1 MGPARKGHSLETG
14 ARGEPRHPGRMHL
27 EKRLIA
33 KFEEL
38 SPQLQAAARYLL
50 DHPHDVALSSMREL
64 AREARL
70 PPATLTRLAR
80 QVGFPGFEELQRIYV
95 DDVRRYAAGYR
106 SKAIALADAS
116 RSEGETNLASEIVTG
131 VARQVDAMA
140 DVEVIRAL
148 VDAAE
153 MLSRARRVYCVGQ
166 RLSFP
171 PAYTFHYIHG
181 IAGGSS
187 VLVDGPGGTGL
198 DLLRQ
203 ASADDAVLVISVHPY
218 TRVTIEQALFAHHR
232 RVPIVAITDSEVS
245 PLVRIASRVI
255 RVGTKSKSFFQTMT
269 AVLAAAE
276 TLAALIAMHTPES
289 VLAGLKRAEDYFADR
304 KVYWTPSGNHLS
316 AAISKLSQPEKR
328 QRARSG
334 RKSRRS
340 ENPAAR

>member
-1 MGPARKGHSLETG
+1 MIMRRSRKKPHSPSKGDRIG
-14 ARGEPRHPGRMHL
+14 AGSGRMTF

-80 QVGFPGFEELQRIYV
+80 QIGYPGFDELRRIYA

-116 RSEGETNLASEIVTG
+116 RSEDETSLAAEIVVG

-140 DVEVIRAL
+140 DPQVIRSL
-148 VDAAE
+148 VDGAE
-153 MLSRARRVYCVGQ
+153 MLSRARCIYCLGQ

-171 PAYTFHYIHG
+171 AVYTFQYIHG

-187 VLVDGPGGTGL
+187 IILDGPGGIGF
-198 DLLRQ
+198 DLLRH
-203 ASADDAVLVISVHPY
+203 ASRDDAMLAISVHPY
-218 TRVTIEQALFAHHR
+218 TRVTIEQALVAHR
-232 RVPIVAITDSEVS
+232 RQVPIIAITDSEVS
-245 PLVRIASRVI
+245 PLVRIANRVVK
-255 RVGTKSKSFFQTMT
+255 VGTKSKSFFQTMT

-276 TLAALIAMHTPES
+276 TLAAMIAMHAPES
-289 VLAGLKRAEDYFADR
+289 VLAGLKGAEDYFADG
-304 KVYWTPSGNHLS
+304 KIYWTPPGNHLS
-316 AAISKLSQPEKR
+316 AAITRLSQPAKKPHGT
-328 QRARSG
+328 RS
-334 RKSRRS
+334 R
-340 ENPAAR
+340 

>member
-1 MGPARKGHSLETG
+1 MGRSQKQLRPPSRAEQIPSD
-14 ARGEPRHPGRMHL
+14 AGRMRL
-27 EKRLIA
+27 EKGLIT
-33 KFEEL
+33 KFERL

-50 DHPHDVALSSMREL
+50 DHPHDIALSSMREL

-80 QVGFPGFEELQRIYV
+80 QIGFPGFEELRRIYV

-116 RSEGETNLASEIVTG
+116 RSEGETNLASEIVAG

-140 DVEVIRAL
+140 DVRVIRAL
-148 VDAAE
+148 VDGAE
-153 MLSRARRVYCVGQ
+153 MLSRARCIYCAGQ

-171 PAYTFHYIHG
+171 PVYTFQYIHG

-187 VLVDGPGGTGL
+187 VLVDGPGGTGF
-198 DLLRQ
+198 DLLRK
-203 ASADDAVLVISVHPY
+203 ASPEDALLVISVHPY
-218 TRVTIEQALFAHHR
+218 TRSTIEQALFAR
-232 RVPIVAITDSEVS
+232 GRKVPVVAITDSEVS

-276 TLAALIAMHTPES
+276 TLAAIIAMHSADS
-289 VLAGLKRAEDYFADR
+289 VLVGLKSAEDYFADR
-304 KVYWTPSGNHLS
+304 KIYWTPPGNHLS
-316 AAISKLSQPEKR
+316 AAISRLSPPGKTQG
-328 QRARSG
+328 ARSRG
-334 RKSRRS
+334 SRRNS
-340 ENPAAR
+340 LG